1 MNESNFFGK
10 LQEIMMMDDFMDIT
24 LVCDDRTEFRAHRNI
39 LSAFSPVIR
48 QMLQLNAKSS
58 HPVVFLRGVKKQ
70 EMESILKFIYLGEV
84 SFNQSRMDEF
94 LAVADILEVRELRE
108 SFGSSDPPKNVE
120 NGIDFDDF
128 AVAQN
133 SSTDYHLVQD
143 QEANMKSPNEEGQ
156 TFGNVS
162 ISHDKSKTSTKDP
175 LMYNG
180 VQLFPPD
187 KRKSSSLAWEHGG
200 FVKMS
205 NGVLDR
211 SHLICS
217 HCGDQLKYSG
227 SPSMLATHVERRHYD
242 QWVSALLCKD
252 SRSSLAD
259 FSSPAQAVEVKE
271 LKRSFRESQELD
283 NAKKE
288 SNYEGFAFTHDS
300 RTVRDN
306 TEQISSR
313 ESSQSFEDFSGSHGS
328 PLGASAN
335 TNKGPGKGSMM
346 YKDIHLFPPDL
357 RKKSSTRS
365 HVWEHGGFAKM
376 EDGSLN
382 KSHVI
387 CRHCGTHIKYNGSP
401 SNLGNHVER
410 FHNDEWM
417 STLCKDKTVFS
428 SPTKPELNWSQIQV

>member
-1 MNESNFFGK
+1 MKSQIKMNESNFFGK

-108 SFGSSDPPKNVE
+108 SFGSPETSKNVE
-120 NGIDFDDF
+120 NRIDFDDF

-133 SSTDYHLVQD
+133 FSTDNNHLVQETK
-143 QEANMKSPNEEGQ
+143 QKLTNEQ
-156 TFGNVS
+156 D
-162 ISHDKSKTSTKDP
+162 HDKSKTSTKNP
-175 LMYNG
+175 PMYNG

-200 FVKMS
+200 FAKMS
-205 NGVLDR
+205 NGRLER
-211 SHLICS
+211 SHLICC

-227 SPSMLATHVERRHYD
+227 SPSTLAAHVERRHYD
-242 QWVSALLCKD
+242 QWVSALCKD
-252 SRSSLAD
+252 SKSFLAD
-259 FSSPAQAVEVKE
+259 FSSPAKAVEVKE
-271 LKRSFRESQELD
+271 FKRSFGESQEFD

-288 SNYEGFAFTHDS
+288 LNYEDFAFTPDS
-300 RTVRDN
+300 RTDRDN

-313 ESSQSFEDFSGSHGS
+313 GSSQHFEDFSGSHES

-335 TNKGPGKGSMM
+335 TSKGSGKGPMM
-346 YKDIHLFPPDL
+346 YKDVHLFPPDL

-365 HVWEHGGFAKM
+365 HVWEHGGFARM

-387 CRHCGTHIKYNGSP
+387 CRHCGTQIKYNGSP

-410 FHNDEWM
+410 FHND
-417 STLCKDKTVFS
+417 
-428 SPTKPELNWSQIQV
+428 

>member
-1 MNESNFFGK
+1 MKSQIKMNESNFFGK

-108 SFGSSDPPKNVE
+108 SFGSPIKTPKNVE
-120 NGIDFDDF
+120 NRIDFDDF

-143 QEANMKSPNEEGQ
+143 QEANQKSPNKQDQ
-156 TFGNVS
+156 TFE
-162 ISHDKSKTSTKDP
+162 HDYKRKTSPKDP
-175 LMYNG
+175 VMYNG

-200 FVKMS
+200 FAKMS

-211 SHLICS
+211 SHLICC

-227 SPSMLATHVERRHYD
+227 SPSILATHVERRHYD
-242 QWVSALLCKD
+242 QWVSALCKD
-252 SRSSLAD
+252 SKSFLAD
-259 FSSPAQAVEVKE
+259 FSSPAKAVEVKE
-271 LKRSFRESQELD
+271 FKRSFGESQEFD

-288 SNYEGFAFTHDS
+288 
-300 RTVRDN
+300 
-306 TEQISSR
+306 
-313 ESSQSFEDFSGSHGS
+313 
-328 PLGASAN
+328 L
-335 TNKGPGKGSMM
+335 
-346 YKDIHLFPPDL
+346 
-357 RKKSSTRS
+357 
-365 HVWEHGGFAKM
+365 
-376 EDGSLN
+376 
-382 KSHVI
+382 
-387 CRHCGTHIKYNGSP
+387 
-401 SNLGNHVER
+401 
-410 FHNDEWM
+410 
-417 STLCKDKTVFS
+417 
-428 SPTKPELNWSQIQV
+428 

>member
-1 MNESNFFGK
+1 
-10 LQEIMMMDDFMDIT
+10 
-24 LVCDDRTEFRAHRNI
+24 
-39 LSAFSPVIR
+39 
-48 QMLQLNAKSS
+48 
-58 HPVVFLRGVKKQ
+58 
-70 EMESILKFIYLGEV
+70 MESILKFIYLGEV

-94 LAVADILEVRELRE
+94 LTVADILEVRELRE
-108 SFGSSDPPKNVE
+108 SFGSPKTPKNVE
-120 NGIDFDDF
+120 NRIDFDEF
-128 AVAQN
+128 SVAQN
-133 SSTDYHLVQD
+133 SSTD
-143 QEANMKSPNEEGQ
+143 NPKSPKEQDLKIGH
-156 TFGNVS
+156 VS
-162 ISHDKSKTSTKDP
+162 TSHDKSKTSTKIP
-175 LMYNG
+175 PMYNG

-252 SRSSLAD
+252 SKSSLAD

-288 SNYEGFAFTHDS
+288 SNYEDFAFTHDS
-300 RTVRDN
+300 RTDRDN

-335 TNKGPGKGSMM
+335 TNKGRGKGSMM

-365 HVWEHGGFAKM
+365 HVWEHGGFARM

-417 STLCKDKTVFS
+417 STLGKDTQSGVMES
-428 SPTKPELNWSQIQV
+428 NWSQIQV